1 VSSIR
6 YNKPLIEW
14 KNKPNM
20 SDQTLVFL
28 LISGAFVLFVWGR
41 IRYDMVAFGA
51 LVAGTLIGVIP
62 TQDVFSGFGHPAVV
76 IVALVLIVSRGLVR
90 SGSVELLSSR
100 LSYLIRGVKTHIA
113 VMGTTSAL
121 LSSIINNVAAL
132 AILMPADT
140 ALNKKAKRKPSS
152 TLMALA
158 FTSILGG
165 MVTMIGT
172 ASNVVIATYRKDA
185 LGTSYSMFDFA
196 PVGLIVALSGVVFIA
211 LFGWRLMPNP
221 KSSNMLDTKPEEVR
235 QYVSNVVVAEDS
247 NFVGQY
253 LSHLDSICDEA
264 NVSILGLIRNNE
276 RLEGEGFI
284 RNFVINVGDLLI
296 LEGSVQG
303 IDEFMKQTKT
313 HYISEAES
321 DFEFTHTS
329 LIEAVAP
336 PFSRSIGR
344 TATQLSL
351 LKLRQISLLGISRSG
366 RSIIHQV
373 RKTKIQPGDVLLLH
387 GNSDHLE
394 SAVQWMECLTLERK
408 DLQIP
413 QRKKAWMAV
422 LSFLAA
428 IIASSFGY
436 INLPIALSLVVVFY
450 IAANVIPT
458 IEVYRSISWPV
469 IVLLGAMIPIGE
481 ALQSSGGA
489 ETISNV
495 LLYLA
500 GGASPVVI
508 LVMMLL
514 ITILLSAVLNNV
526 ATVLVAAPIG
536 FEIAK
541 NLEVNPDTFLMAVA
555 IGASCAFLTPIGHQ
569 NNTLVMGPGGYRF
582 KDYWKL
588 GLPLEILITI
598 VAVPAL
604 LYYWPLEALPL

>member
-1 VSSIR
+1 
-6 YNKPLIEW
+6 
-14 KNKPNM
+14 M

-28 LISGAFVLFVWGR
+28 LISTTFVLFVWGKV
-41 IRYDMVAFGA
+41 RYDMVAFGA
-51 LVAGTLIGVIP
+51 LIAGTLIGVIP
-62 TQDVFSGFGHPAVV
+62 TQEVFSGFGHPAVV
-76 IVALVLIVSRGLVR
+76 IIALVLIISRGLVR
-90 SGSVELLSSR
+90 SGSVEMISSR
-100 LSYLIRGVKTHIA
+100 LAYLISGVKTHIA
-113 VMGTTSAL
+113 VMGTVSAT
-121 LSSIINNVAAL
+121 LSSIVNNVAAL

-140 ALNKKAKRKPSS
+140 ALNKKANRKPSA

-172 ASNVVIATYRKDA
+172 ASNVVIATYRESV
-185 LGTSYSMFDFA
+185 LVTPYSMFDFA
-196 PVGLIVALSGVVFIA
+196 PVGLIVALSGVIFIA
-211 LFGWRLMPNP
+211 LFGWRLMPSP
-221 KSSNMLDTKPEEVR
+221 MGSNKLDARPEDVR
-235 QYVSNVVVAEDS
+235 QYVSNVVIAENS

-253 LSHLDSICDEA
+253 LSYLDDICDEA

-284 RNFVINVGDLLI
+284 RNFIINVDDLLI

-313 HYISEAES
+313 HYISETES

-387 GNSDHLE
+387 GDSEHLE

-422 LSFLAA
+422 LSFLIA
-428 IIASSFGY
+428 IIASSLGY

-469 IVLLGAMIPIGE
+469 IVLLGAMIPIGQ

-489 ETISNV
+489 ETISNS
-495 LLYLA
+495 LLYIA
-500 GGASPVVI
+500 SGASPVII
-508 LVMMLL
+508 LTMMLI
-514 ITILLSAVLNNV
+514 ITMLLSAVLNNV
-526 ATVLVAAPIG
+526 ATALVAAPISL
-536 FEIAK
+536 EIATT
-541 NLEVNPDTFLMAVA
+541 LGVNPDTFLMAVA

-582 KDYWKL
+582 GDYWKL
-588 GLPLEILITI
+588 GLPLEVVITI
-598 VAVPAL
+598 VAIPAL
-604 LYYWPLEALPL
+604 LYYWPLEALPI

>member
-1 VSSIR
+1 
-6 YNKPLIEW
+6 
-14 KNKPNM
+14 M

-28 LISGAFVLFVWGR
+28 LISTTFVLFIWGR

-51 LVAGTLIGVIP
+51 LIAGTIIGVIP
-62 TQDVFSGFGHPAVV
+62 TQEVFSGFGHPAVV
-76 IVALVLIVSRGLVR
+76 IIALVLIISRGLVR
-90 SGSVELLSSR
+90 SGSVELISSK
-100 LSYLIRGVKTHIA
+100 LGNLISGVKTHIA
-113 VMGTTSAL
+113 VMGTVSAM
-121 LSSIINNVAAL
+121 LSSIVNNVAAL
-132 AILMPADT
+132 AILMPADNQ
-140 ALNKKAKRKPSS
+140 LNKKANRKPSA

-172 ASNVVIATYRKDA
+172 ASNVVIATYRESVLD
-185 LGTSYSMFDFA
+185 TPYSMFDFA
-196 PVGLIVALSGVVFIA
+196 PVGLIVALSGVIFIA

-221 KSSNMLDTKPEEVR
+221 EGSNKLNARPEEVR
-235 QYVSNVVVAEDS
+235 QYVSNVVIAEDS
-247 NFVGQY
+247 NFIGQY
-253 LSHLDSICDEA
+253 LSHLDDICDEA

-284 RNFVINVGDLLI
+284 RNFIINVDDLLI

-313 HYISEAES
+313 HFISETES
-321 DFEFTHTS
+321 DFEFKHTS

-351 LKLRQISLLGISRSG
+351 LKLRQISLLGISRAG

-373 RKTKIQPGDVLLLH
+373 RNTKIQPGDVLLLH
-387 GNSDHLE
+387 GNSTELE
-394 SAVQWMECLTLERK
+394 NAVIWMECLALEKK

-413 QRKKAWMAV
+413 QRKKSWMAV
-422 LSFLAA
+422 LSFLIA
-428 IIASSFGY
+428 IIASSLGY

-469 IVLLGAMIPIGE
+469 IVLLGAMIPIGK

-489 ETISNV
+489 ETISNS
-495 LLYLA
+495 LLYIA
-500 GGASPVVI
+500 SGASPIVI
-508 LVMMLL
+508 LTIMLL
-514 ITILLSAVLNNV
+514 ITMLLSAVLNNV

-536 FEIAK
+536 YEIAK
-541 NLEVNPDTFLMAVA
+541 TLGVNPDTFLMAVA
-555 IGASCAFLTPIGHQ
+555 IGASCAFLTPVGHQ

-582 KDYWKL
+582 GDYWKL
-588 GLPLEILITI
+588 GLPLEIIITI
-598 VAVPAL
+598 VAIPAL